1 MKVLVLG
8 GCGFIGSH
16 VVDALVVRN
25 HEVVAFDRGTERFRA
40 PVPGV
45 TYIQGDFADRML
57 VAEALAGVDAV
68 IHLIS
73 TTFPGTANLDPG
85 ADVSDNLLRTLSLL
99 ETMKSMGISRIVYMS
114 SGGTVYG
121 RPETDPIPESHPLR
135 PINSYGIVK
144 TAIESYLWMY
154 ARNHGLRPVAVRAA
168 NPFGP
173 RQGHLGVQGVISTFL
188 NKAIA
193 DQPIEIWGDGSV
205 VRDYLHVRDLADLC
219 AELCGSDFTGPI
231 NGGSGKGRSLCDVV
245 DAISEVSGKTLEPVF
260 KPGRSL
266 DVPRSVL
273 DISLAR
279 RSLGWMPQIGF
290 DAAVA
295 QTWAWLNRQRGTDS
309 PVLNVNG

>member
-16 VVDALVVRN
+16 VVDALVFQN
-25 HEVVAFDRGTERFRA
+25 CEVVVFDRGHEQFRA

-57 VAEALAGVDAV
+57 VAKALAGVDAV

-73 TTFPGTANLDPG
+73 TTFPGTANLDPK

-99 ETMKSMGISRIVYMS
+99 ETMKSMGINRLVYMS

-121 RPETDPIPESHPLR
+121 RPETDPISESHPLR

-144 TAIESYLWMY
+144 ATIESYLWMY
-154 ARNHGLRPVAVRAA
+154 SRNHGLKPVAVRAA

-188 NKAIA
+188 NRAIV

-205 VRDYLHVRDLADLC
+205 VRDYLHVRDLANLC
-219 AELCGSDFTGPI
+219 ASLCRSDFIGPI
-231 NGGSGKGRSLCDVV
+231 NCGSGVGRSLCDVV
-245 DAISEVSGKTLEPVF
+245 DAISDVS
-260 KPGRSL
+260 GRSL
-266 DVPRSVL
+266 NVIFKSGRNLDVSRSVL
-273 DISLAR
+273 DISLAQR
-279 RSLGWMPQIGF
+279 ALGWTPQIDF
-290 DAAVA
+290 DVA
-295 QTWAWLNRQRGTDS
+295 LGETWEWLTRKIRIPTN
-309 PVLNVNG
+309 PP